1 MIGTKLYWVEIR
13 IGEGTIQET
22 FAGRDFMPDSPL
34 EEWPWFRVVGENKDK
49 SIDEV
54 IAKLQSLKDSLLP
67 IGKGCI
73 EAGTEPA

>member
-1 MIGTKLYWVEIR
+1 
-13 IGEGTIQET
+13 
-22 FAGRDFMPDSPL
+22 MPDSPI

-54 IAKLQSLKDSLLP
+54 IAKLRSLKDSLLP

-73 EAGTEPA
+73 EASRKAA